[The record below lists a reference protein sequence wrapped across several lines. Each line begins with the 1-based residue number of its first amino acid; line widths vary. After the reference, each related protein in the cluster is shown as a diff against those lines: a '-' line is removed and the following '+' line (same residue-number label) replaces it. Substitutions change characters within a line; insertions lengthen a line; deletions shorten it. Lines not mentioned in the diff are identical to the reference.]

1 MEQLFFYIFA
11 IVAII
16 SAVLVVTVRNVVH
29 SAFYLIIC
37 LIQVAALFILLR
49 SPFLAAVQVFIYVGA
64 VMVLFLFAVMV
75 LDIAKEEIKEHFHSQ
90 WIPALGAIVA
100 LLVMMGYLIHRG
112 RITAQ
117 LGIYDEAAL
126 TKNTEVLGKVLFTQ
140 YIFPFEVVSL
150 LLLIALIGAIVL
162 VMKDKTRP
170 RKNGGTGL

>member
-11 IVAII
+11 LVAIV
-16 SAVLVVTVRNVVH
+16 SAVLVVSVRNAVH

-37 LIQVAALFILLR
+37 LLQVAALFILLR

-75 LDIAKEEIKEHFHSQ
+75 LDIGREKTKDHIHSQ
-90 WIPALGAIVA
+90 WLPGVGVIIA
-100 LLVMMGYLIHRG
+100 LLLVVVYLVKGGHLSTLTG
-112 RITAQ
+112 VYT
-117 LGIYDEAAL
+117 EAVLA
-126 TKNTEVLGKVLFTQ
+126 KNTEVIGKALFTQ

-150 LLLIALIGAIVL
+150 LLLIALVGAIVL

-170 RKNGGTGL
+170 GKS